1 MAMWT
6 KKYPDY
12 GTKEYYEKQIAVKQL
27 ECDLLAAGIAEIFA
41 TRVRYSSSELA
52 DMTHIYQNA
61 VSELEDLQQSFDEK
75 YAIDEDNE
83 Q

>member
-12 GTKEYYEKQIAVKQL
+12 GTKEYHEKQIAVKQI

-41 TRVRYSSSELA
+41 THDRYSSSELA
-52 DMTHIYQNA
+52 DMAYIYQNA
-61 VSELEDLQQSFDEK
+61 VTELEDLQQSFDEK
-75 YAIDEDNE
+75 YATDEDNE
-83 Q
+83 E